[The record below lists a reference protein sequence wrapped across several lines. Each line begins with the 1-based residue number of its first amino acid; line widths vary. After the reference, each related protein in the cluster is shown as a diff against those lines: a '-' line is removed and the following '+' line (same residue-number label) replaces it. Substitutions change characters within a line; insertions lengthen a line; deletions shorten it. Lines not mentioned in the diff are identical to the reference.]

1 VKVQNLFGYQLAQEK
16 FVNLHA
22 LVGGAAD
29 ANKWSLL
36 DPSTWVLSERFIESS
51 PLNYHQGTGT
61 FARNTMNSGYAIN
74 QLSFFNDKLHTLI
87 GARLDKLRGDNY
99 LDPTVHNTTPWVPGV
114 STPPAKP
121 AGGQQ
126 VYTAAPSQVAD

>member
-1 VKVQNLFGYQLAQEK
+1 Q
-16 FVNLHA
+16 
-22 LVGGAAD
+22 
-29 ANKWSLL
+29 
-36 DPSTWVLSERFIESS
+36 
-51 PLNYHQGTGT
+51 
-61 FARNTMNSGYAIN
+61 M
-74 QLSFFNDKLHTLI
+74 SFFDDKLHTMI

-126 VYTAAPSQVAD
+126 VYTEAPSHMSPQYGIVFKPIKSLSFFANYSKSLVNLYTTVARRPDGTHFIPTPGS